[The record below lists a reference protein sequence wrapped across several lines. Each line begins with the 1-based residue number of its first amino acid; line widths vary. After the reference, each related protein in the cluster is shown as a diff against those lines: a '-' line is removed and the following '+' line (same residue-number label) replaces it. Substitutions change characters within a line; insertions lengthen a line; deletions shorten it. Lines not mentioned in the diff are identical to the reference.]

1 MADYPE
7 GTRVQNTQTGQMFV
21 FTNGRFE
28 AEVPS
33 MRDTFARETVTSL
46 LDNLSNVPA
55 ATANQVMQG
64 IDQASN
70 PLQRAVNFGADM
82 MGVDKPFNT
91 NIYGQNVSDILP
103 GRPSRFANEPEANV
117 PQLSLPN
124 LGDEF
129 LGIGSYARD
138 VLTGAQTPTASNVAA
153 DIQDSIRS
161 QELTRSFNRETN
173 PMTAAAGDLTGDALS
188 LVTLKAPGAPARGQ
202 SALYS
207 RINADAIANQAK
219 RGMDDGA
226 ARIAELQANPGLL
239 SAITDTFSK
248 TGNYLASRSG
258 RVAEAGADGYIIGML
273 NDQDPKELAAFGAG
287 GQAAGSLA
295 LSLATAPFEG
305 GSINLKRLAGT
316 AIGFAAVTQLIK
328 EIVPGGEDGILDSVE
343 GGFWKTAAT
352 IASAV
357 PFSLMGAGRITRP
370 ERIANA
376 IPGIMDS
383 ISTLQRGAVL
393 SAIGE
398 YQQDNLTRQVMD
410 KFVTDPQYFGSTAAR
425 QIDRAIRVE
434 NVSLKDTINR
444 LNQNATFRTAV
455 GNL

>member
-1 MADYPE
+1 
-7 GTRVQNTQTGQMFV
+7 
-21 FTNGRFE
+21 
-28 AEVPS
+28 
-33 MRDTFARETVTSL
+33 
-46 LDNLSNVPA
+46 
-55 ATANQVMQG
+55 
-64 IDQASN
+64 
-70 PLQRAVNFGADM
+70 
-82 MGVDKPFNT
+82 
-91 NIYGQNVSDILP
+91 
-103 GRPSRFANEPEANV
+103 
-117 PQLSLPN
+117 
-124 LGDEF
+124 
-129 LGIGSYARD
+129 
-138 VLTGAQTPTASNVAA
+138 
-153 DIQDSIRS
+153 
-161 QELTRSFNRETN
+161 
-173 PMTAAAGDLTGDALS
+173 
-188 LVTLKAPGAPARGQ
+188 
-202 SALYS
+202 
-207 RINADAIANQAK
+207 
-219 RGMDDGA
+219 GA